1 MLRQSG
7 ELDPAGNCITSTD
20 RGTMTEKIDI
30 KNLTLPALEQFLQGQ
45 GKERF
50 RALQVFKWIYQKD
63 AGSFDEMTNISKDL
77 RRELSETAC
86 ISNLAPEAV
95 EQGNDG
101 TRKYLFNLADG
112 QGVEAVLIPIEGRN
126 TLCISSQVGCAMACE
141 FCLTGTFKLTRN
153 LTTAEIV
160 NQIMAV
166 RRDLVLNPPA
176 LTAAAAI
183 TGGLYDDGD
192 EGDDESIES
201 PAAIRNIV
209 MMGMGE
215 PLHNLDNVI
224 PAIQIMI
231 DGNGLQLSNRRVTVS
246 TCGLVPEMARLGREV
261 PNVNLAVSLNATT
274 DELRNRIMPVNR
286 RYPLKELLK
295 ACREFPLPGRRKV
308 TFEYVMLG
316 GVNDSLEDAKRLLR
330 LISDIPNKVNLI
342 PFNEHEG
349 CGFRAPTRAAIDAF
363 HKFLIDRHVTVITRD
378 SRGGDISAACGQ
390 LKGRLEK
397 K

>member
-1 MLRQSG
+1 M
-7 ELDPAGNCITSTD
+7 TTKTD
-20 RGTMTEKIDI
+20 L
-30 KNLTLPALEQFLQGQ
+30 KNFTLPDLEKFLKGQ

-50 RALQVFKWIYQKD
+50 RALQIFKWIYQQD
-63 AGSFDEMTNISKDL
+63 AHGFEEMTNISKDL
-77 RRELSETAC
+77 RAELTATAF
-86 ISNLAPEAV
+86 ISNLEPEAI
-95 EQGNDG
+95 EEGSDG
-101 TRKYLFNLADG
+101 TRKYLFNLGDG
-112 QGVEAVLIPIEGRN
+112 NAVESVLIPIEGRN
-126 TLCISSQVGCAMACE
+126 TLCISSQAGCAMGCE

-153 LTTAEIV
+153 LTKAEIV

-166 RRDLVLNPPA
+166 KRDLAGNPPA
-176 LTAAAAI
+176 LQAAMANAPV
-183 TGGLYDDGD
+183 DFD
-192 EGDDESIES
+192 EGDDSDDGLPES

-224 PAIQIMI
+224 PAIRIMI

-246 TCGLVPEMARLGREV
+246 TCGLVPEMERLGREI

-286 RYPLKELLK
+286 RYPLKELLR

-308 TFEYVMLG
+308 TFEYVMMG
-316 GVNDSLEDAKRLLR
+316 GLNDTLEDAKRLLR

-349 CGFRAPTRAAIDAF
+349 CSFRAPTRAAIDAF
-363 HKFLIDRHVTVITRD
+363 HKYLIDRHVTVITRD

-390 LKGRLEK
+390 LKGRLK
-397 K
+397 GN

>member
-1 MLRQSG
+1 M
-7 ELDPAGNCITSTD
+7 NNKTD
-20 RGTMTEKIDI
+20 L
-30 KNLTLPALEQFLQGQ
+30 KNLPLPALERFLQGQ

-50 RALQVFKWIYQKD
+50 RALQVFKWIYQQD
-63 AGSFDEMTNISKDL
+63 VHTFEEMTNISKTL
-77 RRELSETAC
+77 RAELSETAV
-86 ISNLAPEAV
+86 ISNLEPEAV
-95 EQGNDG
+95 EVGSDG
-101 TRKYLFNLADG
+101 TRKYLFPLSDG
-112 QGVEAVLIPIEGRN
+112 NSVESVLIPIEGRN
-126 TLCISSQVGCAMACE
+126 TLCISSQVGCAMGCE

-153 LTTAEIV
+153 LTTSEIV

-166 RRDLVLNPPA
+166 KRDLIKNPPTVS
-176 LTAAAAI
+176 LKQSEF
-183 TGGLYDDGD
+183 DDID
-192 EGDDESIES
+192 ENEDEQPES

-209 MMGMGE
+209 LMGMGE
-215 PLHNLDNVI
+215 PLNNLDNVI

-246 TCGLVPEMARLGREV
+246 TCGLVPEMGRLGREI

-286 RYPLKELLK
+286 SYPIKELLK
-295 ACREFPLPGRRKV
+295 ACREFPLPGRRKI

-316 GVNDSLEDAKRLLR
+316 GINDSVDDAKRLLK

-349 CGFRAPTRAAIDAF
+349 CDFKSPTKRAIDAF
-363 HKFLIDRHVTVITRD
+363 HKYLIDRYVTVITRD

-390 LKGRLEK
+390 LKGKLDRK
-397 K
+397 TTSD

>member
-1 MLRQSG
+1 MNTKVDL
-7 ELDPAGNCITSTD
+7 
-20 RGTMTEKIDI
+20 
-30 KNLTLPALEQFLQGQ
+30 KNFTLSALEQFLQGQ

-50 RALQVFKWIYQKD
+50 RATQIFKWIFQHD
-63 AGSFDEMTNISKDL
+63 THSFDEMTNISKKL
-77 RRELSETAC
+77 REELAATAT
-86 ISNLAPEAV
+86 ISNFEA
-95 EQGNDG
+95 EAIEAGSDG
-101 TRKYLFNLADG
+101 TRKYLFPLADG
-112 QGVEAVLIPIEGRN
+112 ASVESVLIPIEGRN
-126 TLCISSQVGCAMACE
+126 TLCISSQVGCAMGCE

-166 RRDLVLNPPA
+166 KRDLRRNPVQIA
-176 LTAAAAI
+176 QQAVN
-183 TGGLYDDGD
+183 GDVFEDGD
-192 EGDDESIES
+192 EEES
-201 PAAIRNIV
+201 PTAPDAIRNIV
-209 MMGMGE
+209 LMGMGE
-215 PLHNLDNVI
+215 PLHNLDSVI

-246 TCGLVPEMARLGREV
+246 TCGLVPEMTRLGEEV

-274 DELRNRIMPVNR
+274 DELRDRIMPVNR
-286 RYPLKELLK
+286 SYPIRQLLA
-295 ACREFPLPGRRKV
+295 ACRDFPKPGRRKI

-316 GVNDSLEDAKRLLR
+316 GVNDTLDDAKRLLK

-349 CGFRAPTRAAIDAF
+349 CGFKAPTRAAIDAF
-363 HKFLIDRHVTVITRD
+363 HKYLIDRHVTVITRD

-390 LKGRLEK
+390 LKGKLEK

>member
-1 MLRQSG
+1 LKR
-7 ELDPAGNCITSTD
+7 GNILQPEKKTD
-20 RGTMTEKIDI
+20 L
-30 KNLTLPALEQFLQGQ
+30 KNFTLPALEQFLQGQ

-50 RALQVFKWIYQKD
+50 RATQIFKWIYQQD
-63 AGSFDEMTNISKDL
+63 VTSFEEMTNISKDL
-77 RRELSETAC
+77 RKELEATAT
-86 ISNLAPEAV
+86 ISNLEIEAV
-95 EQGNDG
+95 ESGSDG
-101 TRKYLFNLADG
+101 TRKYLFTLADG
-112 QGVEAVLIPIEGRN
+112 HAVEAVLIPIEGRN
-126 TLCISSQVGCAMACE
+126 TLCISSQVGCAMGCE

-153 LTTAEIV
+153 LTTSEII

-166 RRDLVLNPPA
+166 KRDLAVNPVLPDTQVTSVPFFVEN
-176 LTAAAAI
+176 
-183 TGGLYDDGD
+183 DDD
-192 EGDDESIES
+192 ADDSS
-201 PAAIRNIV
+201 PDSPVLIRNIV

-224 PAIQIMI
+224 PAIRIMI

-246 TCGLVPEMARLGREV
+246 TCGLVPEMKRLGQEV

-274 DELRNRIMPVNR
+274 DELRDRIMPVNR
-286 RYPLKELLK
+286 RYPLKELMK
-295 ACREFPLPGRRKV
+295 ACGEFPLPGRRKV

-316 GVNDSLEDAKRLLR
+316 GINDTLEDAKRMLR

-349 CGFRAPTRAAIDAF
+349 CGFKAPKQAAIDAF
-363 HKFLIDRHVTVITRD
+363 HKYLIDRHVTVITRD

-397 K
+397 QKQL

>member
-1 MLRQSG
+1 
-7 ELDPAGNCITSTD
+7 
-20 RGTMTEKIDI
+20 MTGKIDL

-50 RALQVFKWIYQKD
+50 RALQVFKWIYQQD
-63 AGSFDEMTNISKDL
+63 AGGFEEMTNISKAL
-77 RRELSETAC
+77 RTELAETAF
-86 ISNLAPEAV
+86 ISNLEPEAV
-95 EQGNDG
+95 EEGSDG
-101 TRKYLFNLADG
+101 TRKYLFNLGDG
-112 QGVEAVLIPIEGRN
+112 HAVESVLIPIEGRN

-153 LTTAEIV
+153 LTTAEII

-166 RRDLVLNPPA
+166 KRDIARNPPSLLVEQNEFDDA
-176 LTAAAAI
+176 DES
-183 TGGLYDDGD
+183 DDGHPD
-192 EGDDESIES
+192 S

-209 MMGMGE
+209 LMGMGE

-246 TCGLVPEMARLGREV
+246 TCGLVPEMARLGREI

-274 DELRNRIMPVNR
+274 NELRDRIMPVNR
-286 RYPLKELLK
+286 SYPIESLLQ

-316 GVNDSLEDAKRLLR
+316 GVNDSLDDAKRLLR

-342 PFNEHEG
+342 PFNEHDG
-349 CGFRAPTRAAIDAF
+349 CGFKAPSQKAIDAF
-363 HKFLIDRHVTVITRD
+363 HKYLIDRHVTVITRD

-390 LKGRLEK
+390 LKGKLEK

>member
-1 MLRQSG
+1 M
-7 ELDPAGNCITSTD
+7 TTKTD
-20 RGTMTEKIDI
+20 L

-50 RALQVFKWIYQKD
+50 RALQVFKWIYQQD
-63 AGSFDEMTNISKDL
+63 AYSFDEMTNISKAL
-77 RRELSETAC
+77 RKELDETAF
-86 ISNLAPEAV
+86 ISNLEPEAV

-101 TRKYLFNLADG
+101 TRKYLFPLADG
-112 QGVEAVLIPIEGRN
+112 NSVESVLIPIEGRN

-166 RRDLVLNPPA
+166 RRDLIRNPPA
-176 LTAAAAI
+176 LSLDAAGI
-183 TGGLYDDGD
+183 I
-192 EGDDESIES
+192 DDEDDDDQADS

-209 MMGMGE
+209 LMGMGE

-246 TCGLVPEMARLGREV
+246 TCGLVPEMGRLGREI

-286 RYPLKELLK
+286 SYPLKELLK
-295 ACREFPLPGRRKV
+295 ACKEFPLPGRRKV

-316 GVNDSLEDAKRLLR
+316 GVNDTLDDAKRLLK

-349 CGFRAPTRAAIDAF
+349 CEFKAPTRKSIDAF
-363 HKFLIDRHVTVITRD
+363 HKYLIDRHVTVITRD

-390 LKGRLEK
+390 LKGKLEK

>member
-1 MLRQSG
+1 
-7 ELDPAGNCITSTD
+7 
-20 RGTMTEKIDI
+20 MTKKIDL

-50 RALQVFKWIYQKD
+50 RALQVFKWIYQQD
-63 AGSFDEMTNISKDL
+63 VDSFEEMTNISKNL
-77 RRELSETAC
+77 RKELTETAT
-86 ISNLAPEAV
+86 ISNLEPEAM
-95 EQGNDG
+95 EEGNDG

-112 QGVEAVLIPIEGRN
+112 NAVESVLIPIEGRN

-166 RRDLVLNPPA
+166 KRDLVRNPPT
-176 LTAAAAI
+176 LSAAD
-183 TGGLYDDGD
+183 GVGLGIIDDGD
-192 EGDDESIES
+192 DSDDEQPQS

-209 MMGMGE
+209 LMGMGE
-215 PLHNLDNVI
+215 PLNNLDNVI

-246 TCGLVPEMARLGREV
+246 TCGLVPEMARLGREI

-286 RYPLKELLK
+286 SYPLKELLK
-295 ACREFPLPGRRKV
+295 ACKEFPLPGRRKV

-316 GVNDSLEDAKRLLR
+316 GVNDTLEDAKRLLK

-349 CGFRAPTRAAIDAF
+349 CGFKAPIRSAIDAF
-363 HKFLIDRHVTVITRD
+363 HKYLIDRHVTVITRD

-390 LKGRLEK
+390 LKGKLEK
-397 K
+397 QKGG

>member
-1 MLRQSG
+1 
-7 ELDPAGNCITSTD
+7 
-20 RGTMTEKIDI
+20 MTEKIDL

-50 RALQVFKWIYQKD
+50 RALQVFKWIYQQD
-63 AGSFDEMTNISKDL
+63 AHSFEEMTNISKAL
-77 RRELSETAC
+77 RTELTETAF
-86 ISNLAPEAV
+86 ISNLEPEAV
-95 EQGNDG
+95 EEGSDG
-101 TRKYLFNLADG
+101 TRKYLFNLGDG
-112 QGVEAVLIPIEGRN
+112 NAVESVLIPIEGRN

-166 RRDLVLNPPA
+166 KRDLVRNPPA
-176 LTAAAAI
+176 ISAAE
-183 TGGLYDDGD
+183 GVGLGIIDDGD
-192 EGDDESIES
+192 DSDDGQPQS
-201 PAAIRNIV
+201 PADIRNIV
-209 MMGMGE
+209 LMGMGE

-246 TCGLVPEMARLGREV
+246 TCGLVPEMARLGREI

-286 RYPLKELLK
+286 SYPLKELLQ
-295 ACREFPLPGRRKV
+295 ACKEFPLPGRRKV

-316 GVNDSLEDAKRLLR
+316 GVNDSLDDAKRLLK

-349 CGFRAPTRAAIDAF
+349 CDFKAPTRAAIDAF
-363 HKFLIDRHVTVITRD
+363 HKYLIDRHVTVITRD

-390 LKGRLEK
+390 LKGKLEK

>member
-1 MLRQSG
+1 MTTR
-7 ELDPAGNCITSTD
+7 TD
-20 RGTMTEKIDI
+20 L
-30 KNLTLPALEQFLQGQ
+30 KNLTLPALELFLKGQ

-50 RALQVFKWIYQKD
+50 RATQVFKWIFQQD
-63 AGSFDEMTNISKDL
+63 AHDFEEMTNISKAL
-77 RRELSETAC
+77 RKELSETAC
-86 ISNLAPEAV
+86 ISQLEPEAV

-101 TRKYLFNLADG
+101 TRKYLFPLADG
-112 QGVEAVLIPIEGRN
+112 NSVESVLIPIEGRN
-126 TLCISSQVGCAMACE
+126 TLCISSQVGCAMGCE

-166 RRDLVLNPPA
+166 KRDLIRNPPLLQEA
-176 LTAAAAI
+176 PL
-183 TGGLYDDGD
+183 GSDDAD
-192 EGDDESIES
+192 EGEDEAPAS
-201 PAAIRNIV
+201 PADIRNIV
-209 MMGMGE
+209 LMGMGE

-246 TCGLVPEMARLGREV
+246 TCGLVPEMERLGREV

-286 RYPLKELLK
+286 SYPLKELLR
-295 ACREFPLPGRRKV
+295 ACKEFPLPGRRKV

-316 GVNDSLEDAKRLLR
+316 GINDSLDDAKRLLR

-349 CGFRAPTRAAIDAF
+349 CGFKSPTKRAIDAF
-363 HKFLIDRHVTVITRD
+363 HKYLIDRNVTVITRD

-390 LKGRLEK
+390 LKGKLEK
-397 K
+397 QGK

>member
-1 MLRQSG
+1 MI
-7 ELDPAGNCITSTD
+7 PKTD
-20 RGTMTEKIDI
+20 L
-30 KNLTLPALEQFLQGQ
+30 KNFTLPALEQFLKGQ

-50 RALQVFKWIYQKD
+50 RALQIFKWIYQQD
-63 AGSFDEMTNISKDL
+63 ASSFEEMTNISKAL
-77 RRELSETAC
+77 RTEMAETAY
-86 ISNLAPEAV
+86 ISNLEQETV
-95 EQGNDG
+95 EEGRDG
-101 TRKYLFNLADG
+101 TRKYLFNLGDG
-112 QGVEAVLIPIEGRN
+112 HAVESVLIPIEGRN

-153 LTTAEIV
+153 LTTAEII

-166 RRDLVLNPPA
+166 MRDLILNPPA
-176 LTAAAAI
+176 MPAC
-183 TGGLYDDGD
+183 GGVTSVKNDDED
-192 EGDDESIES
+192 GDDEEPVS
-201 PAAIRNIV
+201 PATIRNIV

-246 TCGLVPEMARLGREV
+246 TCGLVPEMERLGREV

-286 RYPLKELLK
+286 RYPLKELLN
-295 ACREFPLPGRRKV
+295 ACRKFPLPGRRKV
-308 TFEYVMLG
+308 TFEYVMMG

-349 CGFRAPTRAAIDAF
+349 CGFKAPTQAAIDAF
-363 HKFLIDRHVTVITRD
+363 HTYLIDRHVTVITRD

-390 LKGRLEK
+390 LKGKLK
-397 K
+397 KQKVEST

>member
-1 MLRQSG
+1 M
-7 ELDPAGNCITSTD
+7 TTKTD
-20 RGTMTEKIDI
+20 L
-30 KNLTLPALEQFLQGQ
+30 KNFTLPDLEKFLKGQ

-50 RALQVFKWIYQKD
+50 RALQIFKWIYQQD
-63 AGSFDEMTNISKDL
+63 AHGFEEMTNISKDL
-77 RRELSETAC
+77 RAELAATAF
-86 ISNLAPEAV
+86 ISNLEPEAI
-95 EQGNDG
+95 EEGSDG
-101 TRKYLFNLADG
+101 TRKYLFNLGDG
-112 QGVEAVLIPIEGRN
+112 NAVESVLIPIEGRN
-126 TLCISSQVGCAMACE
+126 TLCISSQAGCAMGCE

-166 RRDLVLNPPA
+166 KRDLAGNPPA
-176 LTAAAAI
+176 LQAAMVNAPVDFDDNDDN
-183 TGGLYDDGD
+183 DDGLP
-192 EGDDESIES
+192 ES

-224 PAIQIMI
+224 PAIRIMI

-246 TCGLVPEMARLGREV
+246 TCGLVPEMERLGREI

-274 DELRNRIMPVNR
+274 DELRNRIMPINR
-286 RYPLKELLK
+286 RYPLKELLR

-308 TFEYVMLG
+308 TFEYVMMG
-316 GVNDSLEDAKRLLR
+316 GLNDTLEDAKRLLR

-349 CGFRAPTRAAIDAF
+349 CDFKAPTRAAIDAF
-363 HKFLIDRHVTVITRD
+363 HKYLIDRHVTVITRD

-390 LKGRLEK
+390 LKGRLK
-397 K
+397 GN